1 MPHCLCSFD
10 LLLLLLWSM
19 PASPFRRF
27 PKCNTDRCAY
37 CWPCD
42 WRKSSDATLDGLDGR
57 SPAVLRRADAQ
68 CEAAFMAWASAV
80 VVGVPDDAEC
90 DIGIHVACAR
100 VDETRYSDPER
111 PE

>member
-1 MPHCLCSFD
+1 MRALFGVS
-10 LLLLLLWSM
+10 LVEGEQRNAAKRSE
-19 PASPFRRF
+19 RR
-27 PKCNTDRCAY
+27 T
-37 CWPCD
+37 
-42 WRKSSDATLDGLDGR
+42 
-57 SPAVLRRADAQ
+57 PAVLRRAEAQ